1 MCYGSGV
8 MKKNFHPCPRVVAL
22 ISIALF
28 ALFALVGLACAAP
41 AFAFASVPSTAT
53 PAPAPASPSPSARVV
68 ETGVDRAT
76 PRRAFEGFLR
86 SAHDGDS
93 TRAAEYLDLR
103 GVPAGA
109 RGIDGRDLASKLE
122 YVLAHRAAID
132 LAKLSDAPEG
142 DPASKTPGSVIAET
156 IYVDEEPVPISLTR
170 VRFNDG
176 VDRWLISRTTV
187 SMIPA
192 LDAALGPRKLA
203 VSMPAAL
210 QQPIVLGNAPWQWLG
225 LGVAL
230 IGSFLVGW
238 ALEALLAVLA
248 RFATR
253 RTKTKAD
260 DALVSAARHPVRL
273 ILAAALFRAALD
285 PLSLTVSAELFA
297 TRIAYTALVI
307 GAARLVLATLGVLGI
322 WLEERLPGGGG
333 VGGAEHDELRTRGIR
348 TQATLLQ
355 RVAWVITIFVAG
367 AVILIQFDFVR
378 DVGVSLLASAGLVS
392 VVLGFAAQKT
402 LGGIFAGIQL
412 SVAQPIR
419 IGDSVQLE
427 GEFGEVEEISL
438 TYVVLKLWDG
448 RRMIVPITYF
458 LEKPFQNWTR
468 GTSDL
473 VGAVILKVDYAIPV
487 ERVRD
492 ALEAIC
498 ASDPAWDK
506 NTCSLQVTDSDGA
519 SITLRALVSA
529 TNSSRSWD
537 LRCRVRERLVEFI
550 RSLDDGRYLPR
561 ARHVVQSAA

>member
-1 MCYGSGV
+1 M
-8 MKKNFHPCPRVVAL
+8 P
-22 ISIALF
+22 
-28 ALFALVGLACAAP
+28 
-41 AFAFASVPSTAT
+41 AT
-53 PAPAPASPSPSARVV
+53 PATSARTA
-68 ETGVDRAT
+68 EAGLDRAT
-76 PRRAFEGFLR
+76 PRRAFEGYLR
-86 SAHDGDS
+86 AAHGGEYA
-93 TRAAEYLDLR
+93 RAAEYLDLR
-103 GVPAGA
+103 GVSAGA
-109 RGIDGRDLASKLE
+109 RATQGALLAGKLE
-122 YVLAHRAAID
+122 YVLAHRPPLD
-132 LAKLSDAPEG
+132 LAKIPDVPEG
-142 DPASKTPGSVIAET
+142 DPASKTPGSVVVET

-176 VDRWLISRTTV
+176 VDRWLVSRTTV
-187 SMIPA
+187 SMIA
-192 LDAALGPRKLA
+192 SLDAALGPRKLA

-225 LGVAL
+225 FAAAL
-230 IGSFLVGW
+230 VGSFLLGW
-238 ALEALLAVLA
+238 ALEALLAVFA

-253 RTKTKAD
+253 RTKTRAD
-260 DALVSAARHPVRL
+260 DALVDAARQPVRL
-273 ILAAALFRAALD
+273 ILAAGLFRATLE
-285 PLSLTVSAELFA
+285 PLELTVSAELVA

-307 GAARLVLATLGVLGI
+307 GAARLVLAALGVLGI
-322 WLEERLPGGGG
+322 WLEERLPAG
-333 VGGAEHDELRTRGIR
+333 EHDELRTRGIR
-348 TQATLLQ
+348 TQAALLQ
-355 RVAWVITIFVAG
+355 RVAWVITLFVAG

-468 GTSDL
+468 GSSDL
-473 VGAVILKVDYAIPV
+473 VGAVVLKVDYATPV

-506 NTCSLQVTDSDGA
+506 STCSLQVTDSDAA

-537 LRCRVRERLVEFI
+537 LRCRVRERLVEFL
-550 RSLDDGRYLPR
+550 RSLEGGRYLPR
-561 ARHVVQSAA
+561 SRHVFEAAA